1 MATAVY
7 PGSFDPVTR
16 GHLDIIKRAAKINDH
31 LIVAVLINSAKH
43 PLFTVEERVALLQE
57 CCKGI
62 PNVTVESFDG
72 LTVEFA
78 KKRHASVMVR
88 GLRAVTDFE
97 NEIQLAQTNHA
108 LMPGIE
114 TMFLAT
120 SIKWSYLSSTIVKEA
135 ARYGGSISKFV
146 TPNVEAA
153 VEQKM
158 AELRRQHRTSDAHRC
173 CCVRRR
179 SCGRHGRACSAG
191 ADSRSREMRRTPAH
205 QQSKQIP
212 YRSPCRPES
221 CLQT

>member
-16 GHLDIIKRAAKINDH
+16 GHLDIIKRAAKINDQ
-31 LIVAVLINSAKH
+31 LIVAVLINSAKN
-43 PLFTVEERVALLQE
+43 PLFTVEERVALLRE
-57 CCKGI
+57 CCKDI

-78 KKRHASVMVR
+78 KK
-88 GLRAVTDFE
+88 RAVTDFE

-135 ARYGGSISKFV
+135 ARYGSNISKFV
-146 TPNVEAA
+146 TPNVENAIHA
-153 VEQKM
+153 KVEQFR
-158 AELRRQHRTSDAHRC
+158 AEGKT
-173 CCVRRR
+173 
-179 SCGRHGRACSAG
+179 
-191 ADSRSREMRRTPAH
+191 
-205 QQSKQIP
+205 I
-212 YRSPCRPES
+212 
-221 CLQT
+221 

>member
-1 MATAVY
+1 MRIAIC
-7 PGSFDPVTR
+7 PGSFDPVTN
-16 GHLDIIKRAAKINDH
+16 GHLDIIKRSSRMFDKV
-31 LIVAVLINSAKH
+31 IVAVLVNSAKQ
-43 PLFTVEERVALLQE
+43 PLFTVEERVAMLRE
-57 CCKGI
+57 CCKDI

-135 ARYGGSISKFV
+135 ARYGSNISKFV
-146 TPNVEAA
+146 TPNVEDAIHA
-153 VEQKM
+153 KVEQLRAEGKM
-158 AELRRQHRTSDAHRC
+158 F
-173 CCVRRR
+173 
-179 SCGRHGRACSAG
+179 
-191 ADSRSREMRRTPAH
+191 
-205 QQSKQIP
+205 
-212 YRSPCRPES
+212 
-221 CLQT
+221 